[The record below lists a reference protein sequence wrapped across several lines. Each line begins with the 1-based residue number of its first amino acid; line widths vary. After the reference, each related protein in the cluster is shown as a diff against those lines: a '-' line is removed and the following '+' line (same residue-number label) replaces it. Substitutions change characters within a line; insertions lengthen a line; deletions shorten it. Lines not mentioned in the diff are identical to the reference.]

1 MSLSISGQT
10 DRDKLLDTDV
20 SALLLEDAVDILQ
33 ELRCRSSS
41 KLDMMLEKFKF
52 KVELKLP
59 TLFLTIP
66 LFSSPY
72 SKTILKVQV
81 VSQSYSFE
89 NVV

>member
-1 MSLSISGQT
+1 M
-10 DRDKLLDTDV
+10 
-20 SALLLEDAVDILQ
+20 DILQ
-33 ELRCRSSS
+33 ELRCPSSN
-41 KLDMMLEKFKF
+41 KLDIMLEKIKL

-72 SKTILKVQV
+72 SKTILKIQA
-81 VSQSYSFE
+81 VSQNYSFE

>member
-1 MSLSISGQT
+1 M
-10 DRDKLLDTDV
+10 
-20 SALLLEDAVDILQ
+20 DILQ
-33 ELRCRSSS
+33 ELRCPSSN
-41 KLDMMLEKFKF
+41 KLDIMLEKIKL

-72 SKTILKVQV
+72 SKTTLKVQV